1 MIERGTVF
9 RCVVFLVAITFL
21 YGCAG
26 NRKALEKQV
35 AYQNDT
41 IAEMQKTNTEL
52 QTKLSEKD
60 AEIQQAAQR
69 PAQNLENF
77 KKTLEAQLS
86 GTGVTVGV
94 RGDEIV
100 LSLPS
105 AKLFAPGQHT
115 LRPGAK
121 PLLSKLSKALK
132 PQLSTAMVRIEGH
145 TDNLPIKKQK
155 DRFKSNWELS
165 SARASSVLHYMV
177 DNCHLDSKKVYM
189 AGLGDQHP
197 IANNSTPA
205 GRQKNRRVD
214 IVIVPQDKT

>member
-1 MIERGTVF
+1 MTERGTVF
-9 RCVVFLVAITFL
+9 RWVVFLVSLVFL

-26 NRKALEKQV
+26 NRKALEQQV

-41 IAEMQKTNTEL
+41 IAELQKVNTEL
-52 QTKLSEKD
+52 QAKMAEKD
-60 AEIQQAAQR
+60 AELQQMAQR

-77 KKTLEAQLS
+77 RRALEEQLKGS
-86 GTGVTVGV
+86 GVSVGV

-105 AKLFAPGQHT
+105 TKLFAPGQHVI
-115 LRPGAK
+115 RPQAK
-121 PLLSKLSKALK
+121 PLLNKVAKALK
-132 PQLSTAMVRIEGH
+132 PQLSTAMVRVEGH
-145 TDNLPIKKQK
+145 TDNQPIKKQK

-165 SARASSVLHYMV
+165 SARAGSVLHYLV

-189 AGLGDQHP
+189 AGFGDKHP
-197 IANNSTPA
+197 VANNSTPA

-214 IVIVPQDKT
+214 IIVIPQQST